1 MQDRLR
7 VPALCGSRPPSAVF
21 YRQIDIK
28 KLAKTHLVGSRRVAV
43 IRTVSAAKLDP
54 ILSRCITDSLSHP
67 RSELAFWDNATPT
80 LKQPHLLLS
89 KIVGALDY
97 VWLPSGELSTLMFAG
112 FTRCK
117 TVFGAWSPSTSLLAN
132 KQKQAEPHLPFP
144 VLRSSVV
151 AIVWAAILA
160 VVSSAPAFASLQ
172 VALGNPGLA
181 HFDSDGGVQLDFGLT
196 DQNGQPVGNLTK
208 DDVQVFEDG
217 QPAKILYFR
226 GVGQGRPVDI
236 VFVLDI
242 TESMQPYI
250 DAVKQNMI
258 NFAQDLAQNH
268 RDYRLGLVTFEDYLV
283 SAYPDCHFAYSKTM
297 TPDVQKFTEWVGTLH
312 AGGGGDIPEDPL
324 DALAYAATL
333 PFRPDAQGIIIMIT
347 DAPPHV
353 AGDGPDRTGDTGYR
367 LHHPDPNADVTE
379 ETGTT
384 VAAKLSKD
392 GLTLYAVAPPPFIAP
407 QYQEVVQATRGR
419 LYNIVTEENRFSEL
433 VREIGHSIAT
443 EYSLT
448 YLTPRPI
455 EDGTNRSVELRLNYD
470 GQSGAAETSY
480 QVKGVGGA
488 AINVPEAGPGTSGL
502 GTGLVQLSFK
512 WWNGAVPLLAILGL
526 LGLSR
531 IRFGVSPDELQAIV
545 EAQSRAPQP
554 NVAAA
559 ARQVLAQ
566 GSRLGARIQTPT
578 SPAGAPGVVANSAA
592 TGEAR
597 LTAVEP
603 IDPIPSEYTLLKTEV
618 SLGRGEDND
627 IVIPHPSVS
636 RSHARLARHDGSFML
651 TDLNSTN
658 GSYVNNHQVQGS
670 AVVDSGSEVR
680 LGDIRFV
687 LRF

>member
-1 MQDRLR
+1 MGVLR
-7 VPALCGSRPPSAVF
+7 RIVF
-21 YRQIDIK
+21 
-28 KLAKTHLVGSRRVAV
+28 
-43 IRTVSAAKLDP
+43 
-54 ILSRCITDSLSHP
+54 
-67 RSELAFWDNATPT
+67 
-80 LKQPHLLLS
+80 
-89 KIVGALDY
+89 
-97 VWLPSGELSTLMFAG
+97 TLMIVELTHRKRTCARQTALSDLTPANKDNQELLDLSLRTFRCSLAAM
-112 FTRCK
+112 TR
-117 TVFGAWSPSTSLLAN
+117 TAIMLLAM
-132 KQKQAEPHLPFP
+132 A
-144 VLRSSVV
+144 
-151 AIVWAAILA
+151 
-160 VVSSAPAFASLQ
+160 APAFASLQ
-172 VALGNPGLA
+172 VVLGNPVLT

-217 QPAKILYFR
+217 QAAKILYFR

-268 RDYRLGLVTFEDYLV
+268 RDYRLGLVTFEDYVV
-283 SAYPDCHFAYSKTM
+283 SAYPDCNCPYSKTM
-297 TPDVQKFTEWVGTLH
+297 TPDVQKFTDWVGTLH

-367 LHHPDPNADVTE
+367 LHHADPSADVTE
-379 ETGTT
+379 QTGAS
-384 VAAKLSKD
+384 VAAKLDKN

-407 QYQEVVQATRGR
+407 QYQQIVQATHGR
-419 LYNIVTEENRFSEL
+419 LYNIVTEQNRFAEL

-443 EYSLT
+443 EYSLA

-455 EDGTNRSVELRLNYD
+455 EDGTNRSVELRVNYN
-470 GQSGAAETSY
+470 GQSGAADTSY

-488 AINVPEAGPGTSGL
+488 AINVPTGEAGTAGS

-531 IRFGVSPDELQAIV
+531 IRFGVSEDELQAIV
-545 EAQSRAPQP
+545 DAQSRAPQP
-554 NVAAA
+554 NMAAT
-559 ARQVLAQ
+559 ARHVLAQ
-566 GSRLGARIQTPT
+566 SARLGARNQTPAAPAASPRPST
-578 SPAGAPGVVANSAA
+578 S
-592 TGEAR
+592 TGQTSEPR

-603 IDPIPSEYTLLKTEV
+603 IDPIPAEYTLLKTEV

-627 IVIPHPSVS
+627 IVIPHSSVS
-636 RSHARLARHDGSFML
+636 RSHARLARRDGSFVL

-658 GSYVNNHQVQGS
+658 GSYVNNNPVQGS
-670 AVVDSGSEVR
+670 AVVNDGSEVR

-687 LRF
+687 LHF